1 MTNMIDLFGLS
12 LDTISI
18 ALLAVAA
25 VIMILVIFAGPKR
38 KSFEKQKQ
46 NEVLNEEV
54 VPVTLQEPVI
64 EETVAQQVQTEEI
77 KEEVVEAE
85 QPAEEQPVIAK
96 EVVEE
101 IAVVEETPVE
111 TVETAEEVAVVEEVA
126 EPVAETVEELA
137 VETAEETVIVAEPV
151 AEDVVEEPVV
161 EAEPAV
167 EPVAEPVAEV
177 VEEVAVTET
186 KKLNIPVGK
195 KLTFAEKMCNADE
208 ENQAVYNVLKNELMS
223 YKKVSNRLTKVIDI
237 FKYKSTY
244 LAKIGL
250 TGKTVKLHLAL
261 DPNEYAT
268 TKYHH
273 QDLGEKKKYEFV
285 PLALKVKSPR
295 SQKYAIELIAGVMEK
310 AGLVKNPKYQQVD
323 YIASMKEQQLPQE
336 EVVETAE
343 E

>member
-1 MTNMIDLFGLS
+1 MIDLFGLS

-64 EETVAQQVQTEEI
+64 EEAVAQQVETEEI
-77 KEEVVEAE
+77 KEEVAAE
-85 QPAEEQPVIAK
+85 QPAEEQPVIA
-96 EVVEE
+96 EE
-101 IAVVEETPVE
+101 
-111 TVETAEEVAVVEEVA
+111 VVEEVA
-126 EPVAETVEELA
+126 VAEETPVVTEAVAEEVVEPVAETVEEQPA
-137 VETAEETVIVAEPV
+137 AEEVVVETAVA
-151 AEDVVEEPVV
+151 EEPVV
-161 EAEPAV
+161 EAEPVV

-310 AGLVKNPKYQQVD
+310 AGLVKNPTYQQVD

>member
-64 EETVAQQVQTEEI
+64 EEAVAQQVETEEI
-77 KEEVVEAE
+77 KEEIEAE
-85 QPAEEQPVIAK
+85 QPAEEQPVIT
-96 EVVEE
+96 E
-101 IAVVEETPVE
+101 
-111 TVETAEEVAVVEEVA
+111 AVVEEVA
-126 EPVAETVEELA
+126 ETVEEQPA
-137 VETAEETVIVAEPV
+137 AEEVVVETAVA
-151 AEDVVEEPVV
+151 EEPVV

>member
-64 EETVAQQVQTEEI
+64 EEALAQQVQTEEI
-77 KEEVVEAE
+77 KEEVVEEA
-85 QPAEEQPVIAK
+85 
-96 EVVEE
+96 VVEQ
-101 IAVVEETPVE
+101 VVEETPVE
-111 TVETAEEVAVVEEVA
+111 EVAESVAESVEEVA
-126 EPVAETVEELA
+126 EETV
-137 VETAEETVIVAEPV
+137 VETA
-151 AEDVVEEPVV
+151 EEPVV
-161 EAEPAV
+161 EAEVVAEEPAV

-177 VEEVAVTET
+177 AQEVVESPVEEVAVTET

-195 KLTFAEKMCNADE
+195 KLTFAEKICNADE

-261 DPNEYAT
+261 DPNEYAA

-310 AGLVKNPKYQQVD
+310 AGLAKNPKYQQVD
-323 YIASMKEQQLPQE
+323 YIASLKEQQLPQE
-336 EVVETAE
+336 EVVADAE
-343 E
+343 

>member
-111 TVETAEEVAVVEEVA
+111 T
-126 EPVAETVEELA
+126 

>member
-64 EETVAQQVQTEEI
+64 EETVAQQVETEEI
-77 KEEVVEAE
+77 KEEIAAE
-85 QPAEEQPVIAK
+85 QPAEEQPVE

-101 IAVVEETPVE
+101 VAVVEETPVVTE
-111 TVETAEEVAVVEEVA
+111 SVAEEVA
-126 EPVAETVEELA
+126 EPVEEVVEPAAEEVV
-137 VETAEETVIVAEPV
+137 VETAVAE
-151 AEDVVEEPVV
+151 
-161 EAEPAV
+161 
-167 EPVAEPVAEV
+167 EPVAEV

>member
-54 VPVTLQEPVI
+54 VPVTLQESII
-64 EETVAQQVQTEEI
+64 EETVAQQVETEEI
-77 KEEVVEAE
+77 KEEIAAE
-85 QPAEEQPVIAK
+85 QPAEEQPVIAE

-101 IAVVEETPVE
+101 VAVVEETPVVTE
-111 TVETAEEVAVVEEVA
+111 AVAEEVA
-126 EPVAETVEELA
+126 EPVEEVVEPAAEEVV
-137 VETAEETVIVAEPV
+137 VETAVAE
-151 AEDVVEEPVV
+151 
-161 EAEPAV
+161 
-167 EPVAEPVAEV
+167 EPVAEV

>member
-46 NEVLNEEV
+46 NKVLNEEV
-54 VPVTLQEPVI
+54 VPVTLQESII
-64 EETVAQQVQTEEI
+64 EETVAQQVETEEI
-77 KEEVVEAE
+77 KEEIAAE
-85 QPAEEQPVIAK
+85 QPAEEQPVE

-101 IAVVEETPVE
+101 VAVVEETPVVTE
-111 TVETAEEVAVVEEVA
+111 AVAEEVA
-126 EPVAETVEELA
+126 EPVEEVVEPAAEEVV
-137 VETAEETVIVAEPV
+137 VETAVAE
-151 AEDVVEEPVV
+151 
-161 EAEPAV
+161 
-167 EPVAEPVAEV
+167 EPVAEV

>member
-111 TVETAEEVAVVEEVA
+111 TVETAEEVEVA

>member
-1 MTNMIDLFGLS
+1 MIDLFGLS

-54 VPVTLQEPVI
+54 VPVTLQEPVV
-64 EETVAQQVQTEEI
+64 EEAVAQQVETEET
-77 KEEVVEAE
+77 KEEV
-85 QPAEEQPVIAK
+85 AEEQPVIAE
-96 EVVEE
+96 EVV
-101 IAVVEETPVE
+101 A
-111 TVETAEEVAVVEEVA
+111 EEVA
-126 EPVAETVEELA
+126 EPVAETVEKVA
-137 VETAEETVIVAEPV
+137 VETAEEIVV
-151 AEDVVEEPVV
+151 AEEPVV

-195 KLTFAEKMCNADE
+195 KLTFAEKICNADE
-208 ENQAVYNVLKNELMS
+208 ENQAVYNLLKNELMS

-323 YIASMKEQQLPQE
+323 YIASMKESLAQVE
-336 EVVETAE
+336 EVAETTE

>member
-1 MTNMIDLFGLS
+1 M
-12 LDTISI
+12 
-18 ALLAVAA
+18 
-25 VIMILVIFAGPKR
+25 
-38 KSFEKQKQ
+38 
-46 NEVLNEEV
+46 
-54 VPVTLQEPVI
+54 
-64 EETVAQQVQTEEI
+64 
-77 KEEVVEAE
+77 
-85 QPAEEQPVIAK
+85 
-96 EVVEE
+96 
-101 IAVVEETPVE
+101 
-111 TVETAEEVAVVEEVA
+111 
-126 EPVAETVEELA
+126 
-137 VETAEETVIVAEPV
+137 
-151 AEDVVEEPVV
+151 
-161 EAEPAV
+161 
-167 EPVAEPVAEV
+167 AEV